1 MQEFLQYVITKITKH
16 PDAVTITQEEDEES
30 IRFHI
35 TVHPDDA
42 GLVIGKEGKV
52 INSLRNL
59 LKTQTTQEK
68 RVYLDL
74 TNEKPAVATES
85 E

>member
-1 MQEFLQYVITKITKH
+1 MQEFLQYVLTKITRH
-16 PDAVTITQEEDEES
+16 PEEITISHEEDEES
-30 IRFHI
+30 VRFHI

-52 INSLRNL
+52 INALRNL
-59 LKTQTTQEK
+59 LKTQTTQDK

-74 TNEKPAVATES
+74 TNEKPATE
-85 E
+85 

>member
-1 MQEFLQYVITKITKH
+1 MEEFLRYVLTKITRY
-16 PDAVTITQEEDEES
+16 PDDITISKEEDDEG

-35 TVHPDDA
+35 TVNPDDA

-59 LKTQTTQEK
+59 LKTQTSQDK

-74 TNEKPAVATES
+74 TNEKPATE
-85 E
+85 